1 MANITFRSPRLGRD
15 ITVYAVAGDRGTVL
29 AVAKAHRIPIPF
41 DCQDGECGSCLVEV
55 TSMGPLQ
62 RPSAM
67 ALTEKEK
74 EMLRQLGMISRE
86 ELVAAEVDDMPPR
99 HRLACQCFVRNE
111 DILVSF
117 VGDETL
123 PVERPHLSSAARVYR
138 GGMRIDGLDEFFSYA
153 VRVESDAAA
162 HFDGL
167 QSGMGAIGNVELAT
181 LFGQLARYSRLH
193 LQSVR
198 SRMEGRELHVEVP
211 PDYVWPDHVTPE
223 RSSELAQAADAS
235 SVDVL
240 RAALQG
246 ERRGHEFYLS
256 VAATSANAAVA
267 ALATEFAR
275 EEAEH
280 VRVLEG
286 WLAREEWLRRNH
298 DV

>member
-15 ITVYAVAGDRGTVL
+15 ITVYAVAGDRGTIL
-29 AVAKAHRIPIPF
+29 AVARAHRVPIPF
-41 DCQDGECGSCLVEV
+41 DCQDGECGSCLVKV
-55 TSMGPLQ
+55 TPLGPHQ
-62 RPSAM
+62 RPAAVAM
-67 ALTEKEK
+67 TEKEK
-74 EMLRQLGMISRE
+74 EMLRQLGAISRE
-86 ELVAAEVDDMPPR
+86 ELVAAEVDDVPPR

-117 VGDETL
+117 IGDETL
-123 PVERPHLSSAARVYR
+123 PIERPHLSSAARVYR
-138 GGMRIDGLDEFFSYA
+138 GGMRIDGVDEFMAYA

-167 QSGMGAIGNVELAT
+167 QSGMSAIGNAELAT

-193 LQSVR
+193 LDSARARLGERGLQV
-198 SRMEGRELHVEVP
+198 ELP

-223 RSSELAQAADAS
+223 RSSELAKAADAS
-235 SVDVL
+235 RVDVL

-256 VAATSANAAVA
+256 VAATSGNADVA

-286 WLAREEWLRRNH
+286 WLAREEWLGRNH